1 MSQPYLL
8 SEFTSSETVM
18 EPGVVGISD
27 LFYIALSSSNSFFS
41 NLSNLKSDGLGL
53 CLRLMG

>member
-53 CLRLMG
+53 CLR